1 MDTVYSENN
10 HIIMVGKVT
19 SDKRFSHEIYGEKF
33 YIFDLS
39 VPRLSGN
46 SDIIPITIS
55 ERLMVN
61 GELPIGTKITVEG
74 QFRSYNSYGEGKN
87 KLVLTVFAKNV
98 TLLEDQESEVEARKD
113 FISNE
118 VTLIGYIC
126 KKPVYRQTPFG
137 REIADILLAVN
148 RAYSKSD
155 YIPCI
160 AWGRTARF
168 CENMEVGTEV
178 KLVGRVQSRQYE
190 KKHEDGTVENK
201 VAYEVSVGSL
211 EVVNQKDD
219 GEAEEAPVE
228 ENKEAN
234 EIPVEAFD
242 MMIGNIIDDKE
253 VQDKVGYEKYDIVAA
268 NILADVLVPLTPVI
282 IHQLK
287 KGGIYITSGIIEDK
301 EEVVVEAVKK
311 AGLEVLEV
319 NHQGEW
325 VSVTARKN

>member
-137 REIADILLAVN
+137 REIADLLLAVN
-148 RAYSKSD
+148 RAYNKSD

-160 AWGRTARF
+160 AWGRNARF
-168 CENMEVGTEV
+168 CENIEVGTEV
-178 KLVGRVQSRQYE
+178 KVVGRVQSRTYE
-190 KKHEDGTVENK
+190 KKYEDGTSETK
-201 VAYEVSVGSL
+201 VAYEVSISSL
-211 EVVNQKDD
+211 EIVKQDDDENQNDMVN
-219 GEAEEAPVE
+219 EEE
-228 ENKEAN
+228 QKEA
-234 EIPVEAFD
+234 
-242 MMIGNIIDDKE
+242 M
-253 VQDKVGYEKYDIVAA
+253 
-268 NILADVLVPLTPVI
+268 
-282 IHQLK
+282 
-287 KGGIYITSGIIEDK
+287 
-301 EEVVVEAVKK
+301 
-311 AGLEVLEV
+311 
-319 NHQGEW
+319 
-325 VSVTARKN
+325 

>member
-10 HIIMVGKVT
+10 HIILVGKVT
-19 SDKRFSHEIYGEKF
+19 SDKKFSHEIYGEKF

-61 GELPIGTKITVEG
+61 GDLPIGTKITVEG
-74 QFRSYNSYGEGKN
+74 QFRSYNSDGEGKN

-113 FISNE
+113 FLSNE

-168 CENMEVGTEV
+168 CENMEIGTEV
-178 KLVGRVQSRQYE
+178 KIVGRVQSRQYE
-190 KKHEDGTVENK
+190 KKHEDGTVESK

-211 EVVNQKDD
+211 EVVNRNDSEDD
-219 GEAEEAPVE
+219 VEEQTATSTVE
-228 ENKEAN
+228 ENKEA
-234 EIPVEAFD
+234 I
-242 MMIGNIIDDKE
+242 
-253 VQDKVGYEKYDIVAA
+253 
-268 NILADVLVPLTPVI
+268 
-282 IHQLK
+282 
-287 KGGIYITSGIIEDK
+287 
-301 EEVVVEAVKK
+301 
-311 AGLEVLEV
+311 
-319 NHQGEW
+319 
-325 VSVTARKN
+325 